1 MFSAA
6 VREQVMQQ
14 GYYTDEKWRVVAAVF
29 EYTCMRIEAC
39 LKQQASRDAYGAQIR
54 ETHTTVR
61 ETHVKMDSFE
71 RKLDELL
78 SIFKEFK
85 SS

>member
-1 MFSAA
+1 
-6 VREQVMQQ
+6 
-14 GYYTDEKWRVVAAVF
+14 
-29 EYTCMRIEAC
+29 MRLEAC

-54 ETHTTVR
+54 ETHTTVI
-61 ETHVKMDSFE
+61 ETHGKLDSFE